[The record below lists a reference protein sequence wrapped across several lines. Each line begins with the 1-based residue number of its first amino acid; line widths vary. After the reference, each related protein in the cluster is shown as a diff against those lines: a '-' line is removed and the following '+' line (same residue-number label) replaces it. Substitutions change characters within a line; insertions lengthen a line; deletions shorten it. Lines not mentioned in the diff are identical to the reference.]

1 MELEKKPTSIL
12 SDDEKESK
20 KKKDERKKSANVGIR
35 TRDLPENE
43 GATTFDSTET
53 NTLKKPRKRF

>member
-1 MELEKKPTSIL
+1 MEREKKPTSIL
-12 SDDEKESK
+12 SDDEKETK
-20 KKKDERKKSANVGIR
+20 RAERKKSANVGIR

-43 GATTFDSTET
+43 GTTTFDSTET